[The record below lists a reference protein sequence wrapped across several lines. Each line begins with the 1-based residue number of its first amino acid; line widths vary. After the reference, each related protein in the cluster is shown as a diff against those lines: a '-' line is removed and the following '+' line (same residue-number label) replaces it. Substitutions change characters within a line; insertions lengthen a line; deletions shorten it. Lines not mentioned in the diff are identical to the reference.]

1 MNEFIAPPLAGV
13 LSIALF
19 ALGAALFTFTA
30 VADAESPFRH
40 AWERYVAHLAE
51 FTRFLLKRT
60 PARQIAQAQALVIAV
75 LVVLLAATGQ
85 ILLVAVILLAGIV
98 PVTTLERQ
106 KRERIEKLE
115 IQLDSWMLLLSN
127 SLKAT
132 PAIGEALRSTVTLVQ
147 PPMSEELDL
156 IVKQNQLGTPLD
168 QALLNASERI
178 GSPTVSSALS
188 TLVIARQTGG
198 DLPRILERSSA
209 SLREMAR
216 LEGVVR
222 TKTAEGKGQVIVLAV
237 MPFAM
242 TLLLSWA
249 NPGHFDPLLGH
260 FVGYAMVGVA
270 LVCWLVA
277 IVWARNILDV
287 DI

>member
-1 MNEFIAPPLAGV
+1 MNDFIATPLAGV
-13 LSIALF
+13 IAIALF
-19 ALGAALFTFTA
+19 AVGASLFTFNA
-30 VADAESPFRH
+30 VADPESPFRQQ
-40 AWERYVAHLAE
+40 WDRYVTHLSQ
-51 FTRFLLKRT
+51 FTRFLLMRT
-60 PARQIAQAQALVIAV
+60 PAKQIAQGQLLVIAV
-75 LVVLLAATGQ
+75 FAVLLAATGQ
-85 ILLVAVILLAGIV
+85 VLLLVGILVVAVV
-98 PVTTLERQ
+98 PVAMLERR
-106 KRERIEKLE
+106 KRERIERLE

-156 IVKQNQLGTPLD
+156 MVKQNQLGTPLD

-178 GSPTVSSALS
+178 GSPTVSSALA

-198 DLPRILERSSA
+198 DLPRILERSAA

-260 FVGYAMVGVA
+260 FVGYVMVGIA